1 MLPTQ
6 ASGLLAFLLRAP
18 KSRARVASD
27 TGGHSDSLLSLPED
41 QPGLPP
47 AGTAGRGHR
56 PCPGASP
63 QTELFQERFS
73 CRGRLRPHEL
83 GPGTELACLVMGR
96 AGQGCQD
103 LAGLSLFF

>member
-6 ASGLLAFLLRAP
+6 ASGLLAFPLWAP
-18 KSRARVASD
+18 KSRATVASD
-27 TGGHSDSLLSLPED
+27 TGGHGYGLLRLPEG
-41 QPGLPP
+41 QPGLLL
-47 AGTAGRGHR
+47 AVAAVRGHR

-73 CRGRLRPHEL
+73 CRGRLCPHEL
-83 GPGTELACLVMGR
+83 GRGTELACLVMGM

-103 LAGLSLFF
+103 LAGSSLFF

>member
-6 ASGLLAFLLRAP
+6 ASGLLAFPLWAP

-27 TGGHSDSLLSLPED
+27 TGGHSYSLLSLPED
-41 QPGLPP
+41 QPALLL
-47 AGTAGRGHR
+47 AMTAVRGHR
-56 PCPGASP
+56 TCPGVSP

-73 CRGRLRPHEL
+73 CRGRLCPHEL
-83 GPGTELACLVMGR
+83 GWGTELACLVTGR